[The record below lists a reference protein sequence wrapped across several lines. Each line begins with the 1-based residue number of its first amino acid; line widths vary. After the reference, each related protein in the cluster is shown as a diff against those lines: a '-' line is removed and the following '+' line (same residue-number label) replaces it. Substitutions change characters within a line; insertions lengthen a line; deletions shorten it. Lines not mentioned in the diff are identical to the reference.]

1 MKRISVLSMLAL
13 LLSACTENSSVQPP
27 TPPFDPF
34 ADCGNGDPVSA
45 HDSTYKL
52 WPYPMYTI
60 SQLRISSYNGWW
72 AGDYLRFR
80 TSEESTFAMGV
91 FIYDPVNDTP
101 IAQFDEVWG
110 HRLSPDGRSLILMQ
124 GFRRIHGD
132 VTTHCRTHRIIR
144 VRGSRATAARFLYVP
159 LIQDDALQH
168 KRRRSAFCV

>member
-1 MKRISVLSMLAL
+1 MLAL

-27 TPPFDPF
+27 TPRFDPF

-72 AGDYLRFR
+72 AGNYLRFR

-101 IAQFDEVWG
+101 IAQFDEAWG
-110 HRLSPDGRSLILMQ
+110 HRWSPDGISLILMQ
-124 GFRRIHGD
+124 GVRRIHGD
-132 VTTHCRTHRIIR
+132 VTTHCRTHRNIR
-144 VRGSRATAARFLYVP
+144 V
-159 LIQDDALQH
+159 
-168 KRRRSAFCV
+168 